1 MTITLKRYL
10 YDQVLKDIKK
20 KMVFI
25 TGPRQVGKTFL
36 AKQIMTEFQEPQ
48 YLNYDNID
56 DRKIIQNMS
65 WKLNTDLLIFDEIH
79 KMKGWK
85 MFLKGVYDG
94 RRENQAI
101 LVTGSSR
108 LDTFRQSG
116 ESLAGRYFH
125 LRLNPISV
133 KEVEHLYPP
142 LEAIEKLNLL
152 GGFPEPFLSG
162 SEEEAA
168 RWRNQYYTDL
178 IREDILEFG
187 RINEIRNMRI
197 LLEMLRGRV
206 ASPLSYNSLARDIQ
220 VSPNTIKRYI
230 QIIESLHI
238 VFLLRPYHK
247 RLSRSILREPKLYFY
262 DTGLIEGDDGVKLEN
277 TVAVCLL
284 KYVEYLKDTKGK
296 NISLNYLKTKDG
308 KESDFVIT
316 VGGEANQLMEVKLS
330 HSKLSR
336 ALIFFSQKFPEAEA
350 FQLVHNLR
358 HSQYK
363 EKIHLVQAGEWLS
376 GLEV

>member
-48 YLNYDNID
+48 YLNYDNLD

-197 LLEMLRGRV
+197 LLELLRGRV
-206 ASPLSYNSLARDIQ
+206 ASPLSYNSLARDLQ
-220 VSPNTIKRYI
+220 VSPNTVKRYI

-247 RLSRSILREPKLYFY
+247 RLSRSILREPKL
-262 DTGLIEGDDGVKLEN
+262 
-277 TVAVCLL
+277 
-284 KYVEYLKDTKGK
+284 
-296 NISLNYLKTKDG
+296 
-308 KESDFVIT
+308 
-316 VGGEANQLMEVKLS
+316 
-330 HSKLSR
+330 
-336 ALIFFSQKFPEAEA
+336 
-350 FQLVHNLR
+350 
-358 HSQYK
+358 
-363 EKIHLVQAGEWLS
+363 
-376 GLEV
+376 